1 VYWGLDEDEDIFAK
15 YGIPYQPVTIL
26 IAHDGT
32 VLSEWAGL
40 KDPAEIEVLLNELIT
55 LAG

>member
-1 VYWGLDEDEDIFAK
+1 MQWGLDADEDIFAK
-15 YGIPYQPVTIL
+15 YGIPYQPVTVL

-32 VLSEWAGL
+32 VVTEWAGM
-40 KDPAEIEVLLNELIT
+40 KGEAEIEVLLNELIS